1 MNYLNKI
8 EKRALKHAEEAI
20 AIIDESQRETVVKA
34 ISDDFKAGAEA
45 MAKIIYNEIC
55 PADAYKI
62 KIKLKN
68 YLKEVRHGKTR
79 A

>member
-1 MNYLNKI
+1 MDYYNKI
-8 EKRALKHAEEAI
+8 KKLALKHANEAI
-20 AIIDESQRETVVKA
+20 TLVDESQRETVVQA
-34 ISDDFKAGAEA
+34 ISEDFCAGAEA
-45 MAKIIYNEIC
+45 MAKIIHNEIC

-68 YLKEVRHGKTR
+68 YLKEARNGKTR